1 MSVSDQGVS
10 DPVSAGLAALEGGEL
25 VLVYDGDD
33 REGEVDVFLHA
44 DAVTPSAIADIR
56 TVAGGLICVAVD
68 APSADRL
75 GLGFLDTMID
85 HPAATHRPAYDARD
99 SFSLPVNHRETHT
112 GITDRDR
119 AQTALAI
126 GELTSDQTADETTF
140 AATFRAPGHVPIL
153 RAAADGLHD
162 RTGHTELAVA
172 MASAAGL
179 APAVVISE
187 MLDTETGDALSTTD
201 AAAFASERGL
211 ILLDSTQIID
221 ALG

>member
-10 DPVSAGLAALEGGEL
+10 DAVSAGLAALGDGEL

-56 TVAGGLICVAVD
+56 TVAGGLICVAID

-75 GLGFLDTMID
+75 GLGFLDAMID
-85 HPAATHRPAYDARD
+85 HPAAQHRPAYDARD

-119 AQTALAI
+119 ARTARAV
-126 GELTSDQTADETTF
+126 GELATNQSADQDTF

-153 RAAADGLHD
+153 RAAAGGLRN
-162 RTGHTELAVA
+162 RTGHTELAVT
-172 MASAAGL
+172 MAGAAGL
-179 APAVVISE
+179 APAVIISE
-187 MLDTETGDALSTTD
+187 MLDAETGDALSTSD

-211 ILLDSTQIID
+211 VLLDSTQIID
-221 ALG
+221 TLG